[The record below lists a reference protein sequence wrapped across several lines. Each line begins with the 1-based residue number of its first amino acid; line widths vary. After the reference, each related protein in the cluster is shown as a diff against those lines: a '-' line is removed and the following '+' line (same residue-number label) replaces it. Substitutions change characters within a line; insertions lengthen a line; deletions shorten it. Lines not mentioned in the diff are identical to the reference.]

1 MSIETPEKTAQST
14 PPRAPR
20 SGGAGE
26 QDALRAFLRQVPWR
40 SVAIVVPFLAVF
52 IALSIGSPAF
62 LSAQN
67 IGNVLDRQAG
77 ILIIAAAATLVLI
90 AGGIDLSVGAT
101 YMFTAVVCGTI
112 IVRVGGETGAALG
125 IIVGILA
132 GLVIGLINGIIST
145 YLKINPL
152 IATLAMSFIILGAT
166 KLVSQFGKE
175 GVGQIRVDVPEFRWL
190 ALTRPLGVTLPTWI
204 ALIVLIVLG
213 VVLWRTTFGRY
224 VYAAGGNAEAARLA
238 GIRVNVVRIATF
250 AIAGTA
256 AGLAGVIDL
265 ARTPSVPEND
275 AIATTLTFTVLAGI
289 VVGGT
294 SILGGAGAVW
304 RTVLG
309 ILFIAMLYNGF
320 TLLRIDPLFQ
330 GIALGVIILVAVGFD
345 AWSRTRRT

>member
-1 MSIETPEKTAQST
+1 MSTDTLPDRPTKATPAPSL
-14 PPRAPR
+14 PRQ
-20 SGGAGE
+20 GA
-26 QDALRAFLRQVPWR
+26 LSNIPWR
-40 SVAIVVPFLAVF
+40 SLAIIVPFLAVF

-62 LSAQN
+62 LSALN

-77 ILIIAAAATLVLI
+77 ILIVAAASTLVLI
-90 AGGIDLSVGAT
+90 AGGIDLSVGAI
-101 YMFTAVVCGTI
+101 YMFTSVVCGTI
-112 IVRVGGETGAALG
+112 IVTVGGPEGAALG
-125 IIVGILA
+125 IIVGVLA
-132 GLVIGLINGIIST
+132 GLVVGITNGLIIT

-190 ALTRPLGVTLPTWI
+190 ATTRLLGVSLPTWI
-204 ALIVLIVLG
+204 AFVMLVILG
-213 VVLWRTTFGRY
+213 IVLWRTTFGRY

-238 GIRVNVVRIATF
+238 GIRVNVVRISTF
-250 AIAGTA
+250 AL
-256 AGLAGVIDL
+256 AGLASGMAGVIDL

-294 SILGGAGAVW
+294 SILGGEGAVW

-330 GIALGVIILVAVGFD
+330 GIALGVIILIAVGFD
-345 AWSRTRRT
+345 AWSKFRRR

>member
-1 MSIETPEKTAQST
+1 MTNDPELTPTAALAGV
-14 PPRAPR
+14 APGPNLAR
-20 SGGAGE
+20 
-26 QDALRAFLRQVPWR
+26 RIPWR

-67 IGNVLDRQAG
+67 VGNVLDRQSG
-77 ILIIAAAATLVLI
+77 ILIVAAASTLVII
-90 AGGIDLSVGAT
+90 AGGIDLSIGAT
-101 YMFTAVVCGTI
+101 YMFTAVICGTVI
-112 IVRVGGETGAALG
+112 IKVGGVEGAGLG
-125 IIVGILA
+125 IAAGVLA
-132 GLVIGLINGIIST
+132 GLLVGIANGLIIT

-166 KLVSQFGKE
+166 KLVSQFGKT
-175 GVGQIRVDVPEFRWL
+175 GVGQIRVDFPEFRWL
-190 ALTRPLGVTLPTWI
+190 ATTKPLGISLPTWI
-204 ALIVLIVLG
+204 AFVLIVILA

-224 VYAAGGNAEAARLA
+224 IYAAGGNAEAARLA
-238 GIRVNVVRIATF
+238 GIRVNLVRISTF
-250 AIAGTA
+250 ALTGLA
-256 AGLAGVIDL
+256 AGVAGVIDL

-294 SILGGAGAVW
+294 SILGGEGAVW

-320 TLLRIDPLFQ
+320 TLLRVDSLFQ
-330 GIALGVIILVAVGFD
+330 GIALGTIILVAVGFD
-345 AWSRTRRT
+345 AWSKYRRT

>member
-1 MSIETPEKTAQST
+1 MSNDTLAAPTTP
-14 PPRAPR
+14 
-20 SGGAGE
+20 SGPNFM
-26 QDALRAFLRQVPWR
+26 QRIPWR
-40 SVAIVVPFLAVF
+40 SVAIVAPFLVVF

-62 LSAQN
+62 LSFQN
-67 IGNVLDRQAG
+67 VGNVLDRQAG
-77 ILIIAAAATLVLI
+77 ILIVAAASTLVII

-101 YMFTAVVCGTI
+101 YMFTAVICGTV
-112 IVRVGGETGAALG
+112 IVKVGGVMGATLG
-125 IIVGILA
+125 ITAGILA
-132 GLVIGLINGIIST
+132 GLLVGIANGLIIT
-145 YLKINPL
+145 YLRVNPL

-175 GVGQIRVDVPEFRWL
+175 GVGQIRVDFDEFRWL
-190 ALTRPLGVTLPTWI
+190 ATTKPLGVSLPTWI
-204 ALIVLIVLG
+204 AFVVLVVLG

-224 VYAAGGNAEAARLA
+224 IYAAGGNAEAARLA
-238 GIRVNVVRIATF
+238 GIRVNLVRIATF
-250 AIAGTA
+250 AL
-256 AGLAGVIDL
+256 AGLASGMAGVIDL

-275 AIATTLTFTVLAGI
+275 AISTTLTFTVLAGI

-294 SILGGAGAVW
+294 SILGGEGAVW

-345 AWSRTRRT
+345 AWSKYRRT

>member
-1 MSIETPEKTAQST
+1 MSNDTLTKPTAVAAS
-14 PPRAPR
+14 APNVLQR
-20 SGGAGE
+20 I
-26 QDALRAFLRQVPWR
+26 PWR
-40 SVAIVVPFLAVF
+40 SVAIVAPFLAVF

-62 LSAQN
+62 LTFLN
-67 IGNVLDRQAG
+67 VGNVLDRQAG
-77 ILIIAAAATLVLI
+77 ILIVAAASTLVII

-101 YMFTAVVCGTI
+101 YMFTAVVAGTI
-112 IVRVGGETGAALG
+112 IVRVGGEQGAALG
-125 IIVGILA
+125 ILIGVLA
-132 GLVIGLINGIIST
+132 GLVVGITNGVIIT

-152 IATLAMSFIILGAT
+152 IATLAMSFMILGAT

-175 GVGQIRVDVPEFRWL
+175 GVGQIRVDFPEFRWL
-190 ALTRPLGVTLPTWI
+190 ATTKPLGISLPTWI
-204 ALIVLIVLG
+204 AFVVLVILG

-238 GIRVNVVRIATF
+238 GIRVNLVRIATF
-250 AIAGTA
+250 ALAGLA
-256 AGLAGVIDL
+256 AGMAGVIDL

-294 SILGGAGAVW
+294 SILGGEGAIW

-330 GIALGVIILVAVGFD
+330 GIALGVIILLAVGFD
-345 AWSRTRRT
+345 AWSKFRRS

>member
-1 MSIETPEKTAQST
+1 MSTDLQSQPT
-14 PPRAPR
+14 TVAAPAPSR
-20 SGGAGE
+20 
-26 QDALRAFLRQVPWR
+26 RIPWR
-40 SVAIVVPFLAVF
+40 SLAIVVPFLAVF

-62 LSAQN
+62 LTFQN
-67 IGNVLDRQAG
+67 VGNVLDRQSG
-77 ILIIAAAATLVLI
+77 ILIVAAASTLVLI
-90 AGGIDLSVGAT
+90 AGGIDLSIGAT
-101 YMFTAVVCGTI
+101 YMFTAVICGTL
-112 IVRVGGETGAALG
+112 IVKVGGVTGAVLG
-125 IIVGILA
+125 IVIGVLA
-132 GLVIGLINGIIST
+132 GLVVGIVNGIIST
-145 YLKINPL
+145 YLKVNPL

-166 KLVSQFGKE
+166 KLVSQFGKQ

-190 ALTRPLGVTLPTWI
+190 ATTKPLGVSLPTWI
-204 ALIVLIVLG
+204 ALVVLVILG

-238 GIRVNVVRIATF
+238 GIRVNIVRISTF
-250 AIAGTA
+250 ALAGTA
-256 AGLAGVIDL
+256 SGLAGVIDL

-294 SILGGAGAVW
+294 SILGGEGAVW

-330 GIALGVIILVAVGFD
+330 GIALGIIILIAVGFD
-345 AWSRTRRT
+345 AWSKFRQR

>member
-1 MSIETPEKTAQST
+1 MTDTLTQ
-14 PPRAPR
+14 PPTLLKR
-20 SGGAGE
+20 
-26 QDALRAFLRQVPWR
+26 VPWR
-40 SVAIVVPFLAVF
+40 SLAIVVPFLAVF

-62 LSAQN
+62 LSLQN
-67 IGNVLDRQAG
+67 IGNVLDRQSG
-77 ILIIAAAATLVLI
+77 ILIVAAASTLVLI

-101 YMFTAVVCGTI
+101 YMLTAVVCGTI
-112 IVRVGGETGAALG
+112 IVKVGGVEGAILG
-125 IIVGILA
+125 IVVGALT
-132 GLVIGLINGIIST
+132 GLLVGVVNGVVST

-152 IATLAMSFIILGAT
+152 IATLAMSFIILGVT

-190 ALTRPLGVTLPTWI
+190 ATTKPLGISLPTWI
-204 ALIVLIVLG
+204 AFVAIVVLA

-224 VYAAGGNAEAARLA
+224 VYAAGGNADAARLA
-238 GIRVNVVRIATF
+238 GIRVNLVRIGTF
-250 AIAGTA
+250 ALSGLA
-256 AGLAGVIDL
+256 AGMAGVIDL

-294 SILGGAGAVW
+294 SILGGEGAIW

-330 GIALGVIILVAVGFD
+330 GIALGVLILIAVGFD
-345 AWSRTRRT
+345 AWSKARQR

>member
-1 MSIETPEKTAQST
+1 MTTETTL
-14 PPRAPR
+14 PPRTAR
-20 SGGAGE
+20 TVLATGM
-26 QDALRAFLRQVPWR
+26 LNRVPWR
-40 SVAIVVPFLAVF
+40 SVAIVAPFLAVF
-52 IALSIGSPAF
+52 IALSVGSPAF
-62 LSAQN
+62 LTFLN
-67 IGNVLDRQAG
+67 VGNVLDRQAG
-77 ILIIAAAATLVLI
+77 ILIVAAASTLVLI
-90 AGGIDLSVGAT
+90 AGGIDLSIGAT
-101 YMFTAVVCGTI
+101 YMFTAVICGTT
-112 IVRVGGETGAALG
+112 IVRVGGETGSAL
-125 IIVGILA
+125 GILA
-132 GLVIGLINGIIST
+132 GITAGLVVGIANGVVIT

-152 IATLAMSFIILGAT
+152 IATLAMSFVILGST

-175 GVGQIRVDVPEFRWL
+175 GVGQIRVDVEEFRWI
-190 ALTRPLGVTLPTWI
+190 ATTKPLGISLPTWI
-204 ALIVLIVLG
+204 AFVVLVILG

-238 GIRVNVVRIATF
+238 GIRVNLVRISTF
-250 AIAGTA
+250 ALAGLA

-294 SILGGAGAVW
+294 SILGGEGAIW

-345 AWSRTRRT
+345 AWSKHRRA

>member
-1 MSIETPEKTAQST
+1 MNDTTVPTSRPTSAS
-14 PPRAPR
+14 
-20 SGGAGE
+20 
-26 QDALRAFLRQVPWR
+26 ALVARIPWR

-52 IALSIGSPAF
+52 LALAIGSPAF
-62 LSAQN
+62 LTFQN
-67 IGNVLDRQAG
+67 VGNVLDRQAG
-77 ILIIAAAATLVLI
+77 ILIVAAASTLVLI

-112 IVRVGGETGAALG
+112 IVKVGGVGGAVL
-125 IIVGILA
+125 GILA
-132 GLVIGLINGIIST
+132 GVVAGLLVGLANGIITT

-175 GVGQIRVDVPEFRWL
+175 GVGQIRVDFPEFRWL
-190 ALTRPLGVTLPTWI
+190 ATTKPLGISLPTWI
-204 ALIVLIVLG
+204 AFVVLVVLA

-238 GIRVNVVRIATF
+238 GIRVNLVRIATF
-250 AIAGTA
+250 ALTGLA

-294 SILGGAGAVW
+294 SILGGQGAIW

-330 GIALGVIILVAVGFD
+330 GIALGVLILLAVGFD
-345 AWSRTRRT
+345 AWSTLRRR

>member
-1 MSIETPEKTAQST
+1 MSATVQTQPSPSLARRI
-14 PPRAPR
+14 
-20 SGGAGE
+20 
-26 QDALRAFLRQVPWR
+26 PWR
-40 SVAIVVPFLAVF
+40 SLAIVVPFLAVF

-62 LSAQN
+62 LSFQN

-77 ILIIAAAATLVLI
+77 ILIVAAASTLVII
-90 AGGIDLSVGAT
+90 AGGIDLSIGAT
-101 YMFTAVVCGTI
+101 YMFTAVICGTL
-112 IVRVGGETGAALG
+112 IVKVGGVAGVA
-125 IIVGILA
+125 VGITVAVLA
-132 GLVIGLINGIIST
+132 GLLVGIVNGIIST
-145 YLKINPL
+145 YLKVNPL

-166 KLVSQFGKE
+166 KLVSQFGKQ
-175 GVGQIRVDVPEFRWL
+175 GVGQIRVDFPEFRWL
-190 ALTRPLGVTLPTWI
+190 ATTKPLGISLPTWI
-204 ALIVLIVLG
+204 ALVVIVILA

-238 GIRVNVVRIATF
+238 GIRVGGVRIATF
-250 AIAGTA
+250 ALAGLA
-256 AGLAGVIDL
+256 AGMAGVIDL

-294 SILGGAGAVW
+294 SILGGEGAVW

-330 GIALGVIILVAVGFD
+330 GIALGAIILVAVGFD
-345 AWSRTRRT
+345 AWSKLRRR

>member
-1 MSIETPEKTAQST
+1 MNDITVPAAGGSTAS
-14 PPRAPR
+14 R
-20 SGGAGE
+20 
-26 QDALRAFLRQVPWR
+26 FLSRIPWR

-62 LSAQN
+62 LTFQN
-67 IGNVLDRQAG
+67 IGNVLDRQSG
-77 ILIIAAAATLVLI
+77 ILIVAAASTLVLI

-101 YMFTAVVCGTI
+101 YMFTAVVCGTV
-112 IVRVGGETGAALG
+112 IVKVGGVGGGVLG
-125 IIVGILA
+125 IIAGILA
-132 GLVIGLINGIIST
+132 GLIVGLANGLITT

-152 IATLAMSFIILGAT
+152 ITTLAMSFIILGAT

-175 GVGQIRVDVPEFRWL
+175 GVGQIRVDFPEFRWL
-190 ALTRPLGVTLPTWI
+190 ATTKPLGISLPTWI
-204 ALIVLIVLG
+204 AFVVLVILAI
-213 VVLWRTTFGRY
+213 VLWRSTFGRY

-238 GIRVNVVRIATF
+238 GIRVNLVRIATF
-250 AIAGTA
+250 ALAGFA

-294 SILGGAGAVW
+294 SILGGEGAIW

-330 GIALGVIILVAVGFD
+330 GIALGVIILLAVGFD
-345 AWSRTRRT
+345 AWSKFRRR

>member
-1 MSIETPEKTAQST
+1 MNDVQTRPTESPAGSA
-14 PPRAPR
+14 APAVPGILQR
-20 SGGAGE
+20 I
-26 QDALRAFLRQVPWR
+26 PWR

-62 LSAQN
+62 LTFQN
-67 IGNVLDRQAG
+67 VGNVLDRQSG
-77 ILIIAAAATLVLI
+77 ILIVAAASTLVLI
-90 AGGIDLSVGAT
+90 AGGIDLSIGAT
-101 YMFTAVVCGTI
+101 YMFTAVICGTI
-112 IVRVGGETGAALG
+112 IVKVDGVPGAVLG
-125 IIVGILA
+125 IIVGVLA
-132 GLVIGLINGIIST
+132 GLIVGIANGVIIT

-175 GVGQIRVDVPEFRWL
+175 GVGQIRVDVEEFRWL
-190 ALTRPLGVTLPTWI
+190 ATTKPLGISLPTWI
-204 ALIVLIVLG
+204 AFVVLVVLG

-224 VYAAGGNAEAARLA
+224 IYAAGGNAEAARLA
-238 GIRVNVVRIATF
+238 GIRVNLVRIATF
-250 AIAGTA
+250 ALTGLA

-294 SILGGAGAVW
+294 SILGGEGAIW

-320 TLLRIDPLFQ
+320 TLLRVDPLFQ
-330 GIALGVIILVAVGFD
+330 GIALGVIILLAVGFD
-345 AWSRTRRT
+345 AWSKFRRS

>member
-1 MSIETPEKTAQST
+1 MSDTIGIKIIDVAASPSPWQ
-14 PPRAPR
+14 R
-20 SGGAGE
+20 
-26 QDALRAFLRQVPWR
+26 VPWR
-40 SVAIVVPFLAVF
+40 SIAIVVPFLAVF

-62 LSAQN
+62 LGPQN

-77 ILIIAAAATLVLI
+77 ILIVAAASTLVII
-90 AGGIDLSVGAT
+90 AGGIDLSIGAT
-101 YMFTAVVCGTI
+101 YMFTAVICGTVI
-112 IVRVGGETGAALG
+112 IKVGGEAGAGFG
-125 IIVGILA
+125 IAAGVLA
-132 GLVIGLINGIIST
+132 GLLVGLANGVIIT

-166 KLVSQFGKE
+166 KLVSQFGKQ
-175 GVGQIRVDVPEFRWL
+175 GVGQIRVDFPEFRWL
-190 ALTRPLGVTLPTWI
+190 ATTKPLGVSLPTWI
-204 ALIVLIVLG
+204 AFVIIVILAI
-213 VVLWRTTFGRY
+213 VLWRTTFGRY

-238 GIRVNVVRIATF
+238 GIRVNLVRISTF
-250 AIAGTA
+250 ALTGLA
-256 AGLAGVIDL
+256 AGVAGVLDL

-294 SILGGAGAVW
+294 SILGGEGAVW

-330 GIALGVIILVAVGFD
+330 GIALGTIILVAVGFD
-345 AWSRTRRT
+345 AWSKFRRR